1 MAKIITKNIKN
12 GEMSIVIYI
21 IEMNREELE
30 EYFLIIRRKIGTEIL
45 LL

>member
-1 MAKIITKNIKN
+1 MTKIIIKNIKN
-12 GEMSIVIYI
+12 GVMIIFIYI
-21 IEMNREELE
+21 IGMNREELG

>member
-1 MAKIITKNIKN
+1 MAKISTKNIKN
-12 GEMSIVIYI
+12 GVMIIFIYI
-21 IEMNREELE
+21 IGMNREGLE